1 MVKKEIKIKGMHCA
15 SCVLKIERALKK
27 VKGVKEAN
35 VNLATEKAVVE
46 YDGIKEDTL
55 FKAIR
60 DVGYEPLIG
69 DTVDREK
76 EARQKEIRVLR
87 NKFIIGAILS
97 IFIFLGSFPEW
108 FPWYPKQLQNYYVLF
123 LLTIP
128 VQFWVGSQF
137 YKGFWNALKHKTSD
151 MNSLITIGTS
161 AAFFYSF
168 MVTFF
173 PFLFKEA
180 IETAVYYDTAA
191 IIITLII
198 LGRWLE
204 AKAKGKTS
212 EAIKKLIGLQA
223 KTALV

>member
-108 FPWYPKQLQNYYVLF
+108 FPWYPKQLQNYYILF

-151 MNSLITIGTS
+151 MNSLIAIGTS
-161 AAFFYSF
+161 AAFLYSSIATFYPSF
-168 MVTFF
+168 FTEG
-173 PFLFKEA
+173 LA
-180 IETAVYYDTAA
+180 RVYYDTAA

-198 LGRWLE
+198 LGRYLE
-204 AKAKGKTS
+204 AVVKGHTS
-212 EAIKKLIGLQA
+212 
-223 KTALV
+223 